1 MVQIYD
7 SKRRRKEDF
16 VPLDPDGQKV
26 GLYYCGPTVYDSVH
40 LGHARA
46 AVVPDVVRR
55 WLEHRG
61 YVVRYVANITD
72 VDDKIILRAIREN
85 RSWREITSVYTY
97 EWHRVMADL
106 GNRPADAY
114 PRATDHIPEMIDLVK
129 RLLDENHAYVAK
141 NGDVYFDTQSFDDY
155 LALSGRRLEDQE
167 TGRSGRLSEEEVARK
182 KHPAD
187 FILWKLLANDPEA
200 MREHPEHVPGWES
213 PWGEG
218 RPGWHLECSALSA
231 KYLGMPFD
239 IHGGGQDLLFPHHEN
254 ERAQNDCAYC
264 AELGGEPSV
273 RYWIHNGFI
282 TVAAETEAE
291 KADEHTVGDQSK
303 MSKSL
308 GNVKWV
314 KDMIWPD
321 GPYDPMAV
329 RMLMLQCH
337 YRSPL
342 QFSTGLFEN
351 SMARVERIYAARER
365 LGEPF
370 PEKKEGAADGDAAA
384 EDEVS
389 EAILAACAE
398 ATEDFEAGMDDDF
411 NTPRAL
417 AAIDGLI
424 NATKGLGSSDAA
436 GDHEADRRWAARTL
450 DTLAGTLGLRT
461 ERPKASLASDGEA
474 SEEGI
479 LELLGEIRHEARQAK
494 DFATA
499 DRIRDRLGELGYEI
513 RDGSAGGSKIVRKA

>member
-7 SKRRRKEDF
+7 SQTRQKREF
-16 VPLDPDGQKV
+16 VPLDPGGHKV
-26 GLYYCGPTVYDSVH
+26 GMYYCGPTVYDSVH

-46 AVVPDVVRR
+46 AIVPDLVRR
-55 WLEHRG
+55 YLEYRG
-61 YVVRYVANITD
+61 FVVRYVANMTD
-72 VDDKIILRAIREN
+72 VDDKIILRAIREQ
-85 RSWREITSVYTY
+85 RDWREITSVYTY
-97 EWHRVMADL
+97 EWHRVMAAL
-106 GNRPADAY
+106 GCRPADAY
-114 PRATDHIPEMIDLVK
+114 PRATDHIPEMIDLVQQLID
-129 RLLDENHAYVAK
+129 RGNAYPAS
-141 NGDVYFDTQSFDDY
+141 NGDVYFDTRSFEGY

-167 TGRSGRLSEEEVARK
+167 TGRSGRLSDAEVERK

-187 FILWKLLANDPEA
+187 FILWKLLANDPES
-200 MREHPEHVPGWES
+200 MRAHPDRVPGWDS
-213 PWGEG
+213 PWGRG
-218 RPGWHLECSALSA
+218 RPGWHLECSAISA

-239 IHGGGQDLLFPHHEN
+239 IHGGGRDLLFPHHEN

-264 AELGGEPSV
+264 DALGGESSV

-291 KADEHTVGDQSK
+291 KADEYTVDGQSK

-308 GNVKWV
+308 GNVKWL

-342 QFSTGLFEN
+342 QFSVGLFEN
-351 SMARVERIYAARER
+351 SMARVDRIYSARER
-365 LGEPF
+365 LQGDLDLEADASDGGSIADAVR
-370 PEKKEGAADGDAAA
+370 EAATTA
-384 EDEVS
+384 V
-389 EAILAACAE
+389 
-398 ATEDFEAGMDDDF
+398 TEFEAAMDDDF

-424 NATKGLGSSDAA
+424 NGTRGVES
-436 GDHEADRRWAARTL
+436 EPDRRHAIRTL
-450 DTLAGTLGLRT
+450 DTLGHTLGLRT
-461 ERPKASLASDGEA
+461 ERPAAALSSGGDDEA
-474 SEEGI
+474 EAG
-479 LELLGEIRHEARQAK
+479 LLDLLGTLRQEARRAK

-499 DRIRDRLGELGYEI
+499 DRIRDQLGTLGFEI
-513 RDGSAGGSKIVRKA
+513 RDSAGGGSEIVRKS